1 MTYTSYN
8 PIAIIKGGA
17 TTRLDTLAYN
27 VGLRRVGGMAPMRG
41 AQVEIPGR
49 SGSIYMPGRQRDDGT
64 FILEMWASDDNID
77 GTPQSDRYLTWRT
90 NLDTLMRLFDTKY
103 GQITVREYLT
113 KLSSPSATLP
123 STGYR
128 EAQCE
133 VRTAIDPELVDWAY
147 GALKVEL
154 VINDTYW
161 RDYQDLTF
169 TSTQGTGAV
178 ATHTMT
184 NWAGATAPTEDA
196 AFIVDGP
203 ITDPK
208 VTDVLSGHWVQ
219 FTGTLTSGQQWVVDS
234 AVWASVTGSG
244 IEWAYG
250 SGTSATAATV
260 AQGLYSP
267 RLYGVSPWASGPT
280 VTLSGTGA
288 GANTRLRIK
297 GRRKFH

>member
-1 MTYTSYN
+1 MTNTSYN
-8 PIAIIKGGA
+8 PVVIIKGGV
-17 TTRLDTLAYN
+17 TTRLDTMAYN
-27 VGLRRVGGMAPMRG
+27 VGLRTAGGSAAMRG
-41 AQVEIPGR
+41 EVVKVPGR
-49 SGSIYMPGRQRDDGT
+49 SGSIYLPGRQRDDGVM
-64 FILEMWASDDNID
+64 ILEMWVSDDNTD
-77 GTPQSDRYLTWRT
+77 GAQQSDRYLTWRS
-90 NLDTLMRLFDTKY
+90 NLDTLMRLFDTRY

-113 KLSSPSATLP
+113 KLTAPSDSLP

-128 EAQCE
+128 EATCE
-133 VRTAIDPELVDWAY
+133 VRAAIDPELFGWAY

-178 ATHTMT
+178 ATHTMS
-184 NWAGATAPTEDA
+184 NWAGATAPTEDC

-208 VTDVLSGHWVQ
+208 VTDVISGHWVQ
-219 FTGTLTSGQQWVVDS
+219 YTGTLASGTQWVVDS
-234 AVWASVTGSG
+234 SAWASVTGSG
-244 IEWAYG
+244 IEWTYS
-250 SGTSATAATV
+250 SGTSVTANTV

-267 RLYGVSPWASGPT
+267 RLYAVSPWASGPT
-280 VTLSGTGA
+280 VKLDGTGA